1 VPEASYRHATVLTL
15 TAYGQNDAN
24 TADAVSSVLT
34 CQEKQSLSLKILVSH
49 KKRPTF
55 D

>member
-1 VPEASYRHATVLTL
+1 MPEASYRHATVLTL
-15 TAYGQNDAN
+15 TVYGQNDAN

-34 CQEKQSLSLKILVSH
+34 CQEKRFNLEDICISQ
-49 KKRPTF
+49 KRPTF

>member
-1 VPEASYRHATVLTL
+1 MPEASYRHATVLTL
-15 TAYGQNDAN
+15 TVYGQNDAN
-24 TADAVSSVLT
+24 TADAVTVFSHVKKT
-34 CQEKQSLSLKILVSH
+34 NFNLKDISIS